1 MCDAFQNRER
11 KPVNLSVLLSFLS
24 VLLTFSFTPG
34 SFGQPAPTSARS
46 PSINWIPGPAT
57 VTLGN
62 SAEFAV
68 PEGYRFVNA
77 DDARALLRAM
87 NNPVPK
93 SLAGILTPLSGTWM
107 IIFEASEPGYV
118 KDSGKESL
126 DALAILKTIRERA
139 EQQNQTVARQQ
150 GVMPISLVEWQ
161 LKPDYD
167 RNQHSI
173 EWAIRAQSGPLTIVN
188 HVVRLFGRKAMVDG
202 IAVQPVQLAGDIPLK
217 DLMHGVTFKADQAYA
232 DYQKGDKLSALGI
245 TELITA
251 DDSLSE
257 KPRVNHKPLILL
269 VASGSAVVC
278 FVGIIGI
285 GVWAWRKTVRTQ
297 NAMMERFHLDTP
309 AAEPRPAKA
318 AVAAAARPNGAA
330 KAVKEVLPRP
340 PAVPQNRV
348 NGKRNGHYGSRRRRV
363 FDYQKY
369 YSDLMLQV
377 SDRAYEAGNALPKR
391 NGFDS
396 HSNGSNGSSEKP
408 AGTAGPSTNV
418 DLIASQMNL
427 IEEQQRLIR
436 EQTKLIEEKTK
447 LIQEKS
453 QLLEKQI
460 ELFGNG
466 VF

>member
-1 MCDAFQNRER
+1 M
-11 KPVNLSVLLSFLS
+11 NLSVLLSFLS
-24 VLLTFSFTPG
+24 VLLTFSFAPG
-34 SFGQPAPTSARS
+34 SFGQAAPTTSRS
-46 PSINWIPGPAT
+46 SSINWIPGPAT
-57 VTLGN
+57 VNLGN

-77 DDARALLRAM
+77 DDARALLREM
-87 NNPVPK
+87 RNPVPK
-93 SLAGILTPLSGTWM
+93 SLAGILTPLSGKWM

-126 DALAILKTIRERA
+126 DALAILKAIRERA
-139 EQQNQTVARQQ
+139 EQQNQSVARQQ
-150 GVMPISLVEWQ
+150 GVMPISLVEWE

-167 RNQHSI
+167 RNQHTI
-173 EWAIRAQSGPLTIVN
+173 EWAIRAQSGSLTIVN
-188 HVVRLFGRKAMVDG
+188 HVVRQFGRKAMIDG
-202 IAVQPVQLAGDIPLK
+202 IAVQPPQLAADIPLK
-217 DLMHGVTFKADQAYA
+217 NLMHGVTFKADQTYA

-251 DDSLSE
+251 DDSLPE
-257 KPRVNHKPLILL
+257 KRVSHRPLILL
-269 VASGSAVVC
+269 VASGSAVIC
-278 FVGIIGI
+278 FVGIVGI
-285 GVWAWRKTVRTQ
+285 GFWAWRKTVRSQ
-297 NAMMERFHLDTP
+297 KAMMERFHLDTP
-309 AAEPRPAKA
+309 ATEPRPAKA
-318 AVAAAARPNGAA
+318 AVAVAVRPNGAA

-340 PAVPQNRV
+340 AAVPQNRV
-348 NGKRNGHYGSRRRRV
+348 NGKRNGHFGSRRRRI